1 MTGDL
6 WGAQRSMQMVPE
18 LHFDNPPLREVKL
31 SLFFDAIRSLRTLHL
46 GPLRAEWHD
55 EYPKLSESAPLAPWQ
70 RPDPP
75 SVVEFI
81 GTGSNWP
88 VPFCWFTNLRG
99 DRALQL
105 QSDRFIVSWRFDP
118 DSGRYP
124 GFVELRRELAERF
137 DRFSKVVE
145 AAVGQQPDVRQV
157 EVEYSNLIAGIRPEE
172 LALGVLTEWQTRDL
186 GIGRSINYLG
196 LRVRYYESADSP
208 GVGVLVGVDP
218 AEGLDRPD
226 ETAESASTLTLNA
239 DCQVAETDEYLA
251 QISRCHDVIIML
263 FLRLT
268 TSEMHEKWGARE

>member
-1 MTGDL
+1 
-6 WGAQRSMQMVPE
+6 MQMVPE
-18 LHFDNPPLREVKL
+18 PHFDNPPLREVKL
-31 SLFFDAIRSLRTLHL
+31 SLFFDAIRPLRTLHL
-46 GPLRAEWHD
+46 APLRAEWHD

-75 SVVEFI
+75 GVLEFI
-81 GTGSNWP
+81 ASGSNWP

-145 AAVGQQPDVRQV
+145 AAVGQQPNVRQV
-157 EVEYSNLIAGIRPEE
+157 EVEYSNLIADVRPEG
-172 LALGVLTEWQTRDL
+172 LALGVLTEWQARDVSF
-186 GIGRSINYLG
+186 GRSIDYLG
-196 LRVRYYESADSP
+196 LRVHYHESVVPP
-208 GVGVLVGVDP
+208 GVAVLVGVDP

-226 ETAESASTLTLNA
+226 EDEAAESASTLTLEA
-239 DCQVAETDEYLA
+239 DCEVAETDEYLA

-268 TSEMHEKWGARE
+268 TPEMHEKWGAGE